1 MSARVVLSIA
11 ALALAACSP
20 QAPERDTFTSKGK
33 LEVLKFPEAAK
44 ADFGGFADNEI
55 AVIINPDTG
64 NARMFVNDEDKV
76 KVADDESP
84 SVPIRNANGEQAI
97 QMFTVAKRRGCT
109 SWIDGLGNRVW
120 FPRPPCPR

>member
-1 MSARVVLSIA
+1 MSARVVLSIVVV
-11 ALALAACSP
+11 ALAACSTE
-20 QAPERDTFTSKGK
+20 APERDTFSSKGK

-76 KVADDESP
+76 KAADDESP
-84 SVPIRNANGEQAI
+84 LVPGNANEEHAI
-97 QMFTVAKRRGCT
+97 RMTVARSRRCT
-109 SWIDGLGNRVW
+109 SWIDGFGQ
-120 FPRPPCPR
+120 